1 MAARIT
7 KPGAQTKAKRI
18 VVRVQYRK
26 AQDMWAVKRPGVRG
40 DGFYV
45 YKADAVTTAA
55 WECDYTWRNS
65 GVKTQLVIY
74 RKDGKIQSERTYGA
88 DPVRR
93 KG

>member
-1 MAARIT
+1 MTTNANAGVAR
-7 KPGAQTKAKRI
+7 TKAKRI
-18 VVRVQYRK
+18 IVRVQYK
-26 AQDMWAVKRPGVRG
+26 KLYWTITSPGQRPRTCPT
-40 DGFYV
+40 
-45 YKADAVTTAA
+45 KHAAVTQAA

>member
-18 VVRVQYRK
+18 VVRVQYKKLWWTITAPGQRPRTLPTK
-26 AQDMWAVKRPGVRG
+26 RAAVEV
-40 DGFYV
+40 
-45 YKADAVTTAA
+45 AS

-65 GVKTQLVIY
+65 GIRTQLVIY